1 MPGSSPGM
9 TKGRGEA
16 SRLLALLLVVVL
28 LVLLGALEGGAE
40 NVSQSGAGIGGAVLG
55 DRLLLLSHFQRLDRH
70 RDLVSLAVELGDAGI
85 DLFADRKAF
94 GALIG
99 AVARELRALDK
110 GVETAADDFNLQ
122 PGFLHFGNFAGDHRA
137 FLD

>member
-40 NVSQSGAGIGGAVLG
+40 NVSQRGAGIGGAVLG
-55 DRLLLLSHFQRLDRH
+55 DCLLLLGHFQCLDGH
-70 RDLVSLAVELGDAGI
+70 RDLVPLAVELGDAGI
-85 DLFADRKAF
+85 DLFADREPF

-99 AVARELRALDK
+99 PVTRELRALD
-110 GVETAADDFNLQ
+110 ES
-122 PGFLHFGNFAGDHRA
+122 
-137 FLD
+137 